1 MRTLRFRRI
10 ARAEIHEAFDWYRA
24 RSRPSAARFIDPV
37 SDTVDAITADP
48 ERQRPIHG
56 SLRRWLLIGFP
67 YGVYYKVFPSVSSVG
82 GVLHGSRHPDTSLRR
97 AEP

>member
-10 ARAEIHEAFDWYRA
+10 ARAEIHEAFDWYLA
-24 RSRPSAARFIDPV
+24 RSRPAAARFIDAV
-37 SDTVDAITADP
+37 DDTVDAITADP

-67 YGVYYKVFPSVSSVG
+67 YGVYYKVFPSVTSVV
-82 GVLHGSRHPDTSLRR
+82 GVIHGSRHPDTWLRR